1 MRKTVVCIDFGN
13 SYTKIGVRPSYT
25 GTSYLA
31 RELPNAQEDSE
42 LGQGFCIPTL
52 VAQRV
57 VRGRPDA
64 HAFGETA
71 AGIIPDP
78 NTFVY
83 RNWKPKLLATPT
95 GRTPQGDTWRDIA
108 VRFFTSLRQELIQAQ
123 PETQGME
130 ARICIPLVEP
140 ARAAD
145 QENLIIEVLSAAGW
159 PVVPDM
165 PVVYEPVANTWGVVT
180 EGYNHTWIPNR
191 GEKKRCIN
199 LHEMLRNRKLF
210 NAIRHAALRG
220 GLEDFRYRVLVI
232 DIGAYTT
239 DCGLVVL
246 DDSVVELDCPCPDV
260 THRSFE
266 MGIKELDQDIYTHSA
281 PESQVGIA
289 SLSTREW
296 ELLKT
301 RLYNGDDVAV
311 RVDGSVSRVVRINAR
326 PASECLTKFSESVL
340 KCCDSF
346 LDAHVGQQG
355 VNDVVLTGGGMR
367 IPQVS
372 QAMLDAVQSGRIKAT
387 HILPA
392 DANHELARGASALG
406 GASVICG

>member
-1 MRKTVVCIDFGN
+1 
-13 SYTKIGVRPSYT
+13 
-25 GTSYLA
+25 
-31 RELPNAQEDSE
+31 
-42 LGQGFCIPTL
+42 
-52 VAQRV
+52 
-57 VRGRPDA
+57 
-64 HAFGETA
+64 
-71 AGIIPDP
+71 
-78 NTFVY
+78 
-83 RNWKPKLLATPT
+83 
-95 GRTPQGDTWRDIA
+95 
-108 VRFFTSLRQELIQAQ
+108 
-123 PETQGME
+123 ME

-145 QENLIIEVLSAAGW
+145 HENLIVEVLSEAGW

-180 EGYNHTWIPNR
+180 EGYNHTWIPDR
-191 GEKKRCIN
+191 GPRIRCIN
-199 LHEMLRNRKLF
+199 LREMLRNRKLY
-210 NAIRHAALRG
+210 NAIRHAARRG
-220 GLEDFRYRVLVI
+220 GLGHFQYRVLVI

-246 DDSVVELDCPCPDV
+246 DDGIVFEDCPCPDV

-266 MGIKELDQDIYTHSA
+266 MGIKELDQDIYTQSA
-281 PESQVGIA
+281 AESQVGIA
-289 SLSTREW
+289 NLSTREW

-301 RLYNGDDVAV
+301 RLYSGDDVAV
-311 RVDGSVSRVVRINAR
+311 RVDGSVSKVVQIDAG
-326 PASECLTKFSESVL
+326 PASECLARFSESVL

-346 LDAHVGQQG
+346 LEAHGGRQG
-355 VNDVVLTGGGMR
+355 VDDVVLTGGGMR

-372 QAMLDAVQSGRIKAT
+372 RAMVDAVQSGRINAA